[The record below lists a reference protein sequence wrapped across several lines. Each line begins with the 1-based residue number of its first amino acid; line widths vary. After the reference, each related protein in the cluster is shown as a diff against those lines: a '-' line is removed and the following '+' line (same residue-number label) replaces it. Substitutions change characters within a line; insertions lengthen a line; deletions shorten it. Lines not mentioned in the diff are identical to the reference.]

1 MRRSLWLRL
10 RSGLFHV
17 FGFARRN
24 NMEARLREELE
35 LHLEMETERLV
46 GQGLSPEEARRQAV
60 LRFGGTQ
67 QWQEASR
74 DEYRSRLLDDLAQDL
89 RYTRRS
95 LGGAPA
101 FTLAAVLTLA
111 LGVGANTAVF

>member
-10 RSGLFHV
+10 RSGVLHV

-24 NMEARLREELE
+24 AMESRLKEELD

-46 GQGLSPEEARRQAV
+46 AQGMPPEEAKRQAA
-60 LRFGGTQ
+60 LRFGGRQ

-89 RYTRRS
+89 RYTRRTLS
-95 LGGAPA
+95 GAPA
-101 FTLAAVLTLA
+101 FTLAA
-111 LGVGANTAVF
+111 